1 MIYTLQA
8 IYLVIML
15 SSMLVRNSAFRSL
28 SVLKVPARLGSSTR
42 IVLPKV
48 NFNHICRHKVKTGL
62 LGSTSYFSSSRH
74 HPDLSEEEL
83 MDERIKE
90 AEGWVSMKL
99 SDKEAKEFN
108 KRLGIENEVLQAIEE
123 EKQIVKAGK
132 NDKLGKKK
140 SSRDYLSKLDM
151 GPDYAE
157 LGKLKGFLEMNPF
170 MCPGCGAPFQS
181 KAESNPGM
189 YSCCCHN

>member
-1 MIYTLQA
+1 
-8 IYLVIML
+8 ML
-15 SSMLVRNSAFRSL
+15 SSMLSKNSAFRSL
-28 SVLKVPARLGSSTR
+28 SALKAPVRLGSGAR

-48 NFNHICRHKVKTGL
+48 HLKHISQQHKVNTGL

-74 HPDLSEEEL
+74 HPGLSEEEL
-83 MDERIKE
+83 MEERIKE

-99 SDKEAKEFN
+99 TDKEAKEFN

-123 EKQIVKAGK
+123 EKQSLKAGK
-132 NDKLGKKK
+132 NSKLGKKK
-140 SSRDYLSKLDM
+140 NSRDYLSKLDM
-151 GPDYAE
+151 GPDYVE

-189 YSCCCHN
+189 YCC